1 MKFSELLAD
10 IEKRAELARLKDIEA
25 HLLQLIA
32 DAGDEERE
40 LLMAKYRRTQAQRRE
55 LSV

>member
-1 MKFSELLAD
+1 MKFSELLED
-10 IEKRAELARLKDIEA
+10 IEKRAELTRLKDIEA

-32 DAGDEERE
+32 DAGEEERE
-40 LLMAKYRRTQAQRRE
+40 LLMAKYRRTQAQRRD